1 LPRVV
6 LDAGVLVA
14 AAIAPRGI
22 CGRLLDAALEDRFVI
37 VASPM
42 LLGELARV
50 LMRPKFRRYLTERE
64 ARQIVAEI
72 TQLVELQPEA
82 PALPGITP
90 DAKDDYLVALARAI
104 EADYLISGDAHLTEL
119 IDSQP
124 PVLTPRSF
132 LELLD

>member
-1 LPRVV
+1 
-6 LDAGVLVA
+6 
-14 AAIAPRGI
+14 
-22 CGRLLDAALEDRFVI
+22 
-37 VASPM
+37 M

-90 DAKDDYLVALARAI
+90 DAKDDYLVALARAV

-124 PVLTPRSF
+124 PVLTPRTF